1 MKHRTL
7 PCTGFPWTTPAPTGF
22 PRNGSPCS
30 DSPCKLPAPFIPRL
44 RRASLVLCVVFA
56 AASPAR
62 ADVLKI
68 VVDGPIHPIVDEY
81 IGRALDQA
89 AREKSEALLIE
100 LRTPGGLVDSTRNI
114 VTRILASPV
123 PVIVYVAPTGSRSA
137 SAGFYILESA
147 DVAAMAPGTNTGA
160 AHPVTLGAEKMDP
173 VMKEKLEND
182 SAAFM
187 RSFVLQRG
195 RNLEVAESGVRQS
208 KSFTDQE
215 ALQLKLIEF
224 VVPSQAELLKQL
236 DGKSIKR
243 FDGSTTVLHLAGR
256 PVRTFPLTLKQ
267 QILGWL
273 MDPNVTAILFAI
285 GMLAL
290 YAEFNHPGAV
300 VPGVIGLIFIV
311 LAISVLN
318 ILPTSF
324 AALGLMVSAF
334 LLFGL
339 EAKFQT
345 HGVLGMG
352 GVVALFLGALLL
364 VDGPIPEMRVRWLTA
379 LGISLPLGAIT
390 IFLMSIAMRARR
402 NKIFTGAQGLVGE
415 VGTARTS
422 LLPAGKVFVHG
433 AIWDAVSPLSVD
445 QGEKVVVVRAEG
457 LLLEVAPLTPAAPRA

>member
-1 MKHRTL
+1 MKISA
-7 PCTGFPWTTPAPTGF
+7 FPGSTTVSPDKGSAGKF
-22 PRNGSPCS
+22 FANRLGVPRSARILRAWLLVCS
-30 DSPCKLPAPFIPRL
+30 LLVLLPAL
-44 RRASLVLCVVFA
+44 
-56 AASPAR
+56 PAR
-62 ADVLKI
+62 ADVIKV
-68 VVDGPIHPIVDEY
+68 VVDGPIHPIVEEY

-89 AREKSEALLIE
+89 AREKAEAVLIE
-100 LRTPGGLVDSTRNI
+100 IRTPGGLVDSTRGI

-123 PVIVYVAPTGSRSA
+123 PVIVYVSPTGSRSA

-147 DVAAMAPGTNTGA
+147 DIAAMAPGTNTGA
-160 AHPVTLGAEKMDP
+160 AHPVTLGGEKMDP
-173 VMKEKLEND
+173 IMKEKLEND

-187 RSFVLQRG
+187 RSFVSKRG

-215 ALQLKLIEF
+215 ALQLKLIDY
-224 VVPSQAELLKQL
+224 VVPTQDELLKQI
-236 DGKSIKR
+236 DGKTIKR
-243 FDGSTTVLHLAGR
+243 FDGSSTVLHVAGR
-256 PVRTFPLTLKQ
+256 SVRVFPLTLKQ

-334 LLFGL
+334 LLFAL
-339 EAKFQT
+339 EVKFQT
-345 HGVLGMG
+345 HGVLGIG

-364 VDGPIPEMRVRWLTA
+364 VDGPIPELRVRWLTA
-379 LGISLPLGAIT
+379 LAISLPLGMIT
-390 IFLMSIAMRARR
+390 IFLMSIALRARR
-402 NKIFTGAQGLVGE
+402 NKVTTGQEGMIGE
-415 VGTARTS
+415 IGTARTS
-422 LLPAGKVFVHG
+422 LLPNGKVFIHG
-433 AIWDAVSPLSVD
+433 ALWDAVSPSSIS
-445 QGEKVVVVRAEG
+445 QGEQVVVIKANG
-457 LLLEVAPLTPAAPRA
+457 LLLEVAPLTLGAPRA